1 LLGDQLVK
9 LSILE
14 HLPKGADG
22 KAEHSH
28 GGAQIEGFL
37 ERPSGAHLVVAQP
50 DPEAATLSVTG
61 ATATS
66 GATTALAA
74 AFTWSA
80 LLAGIAVGISHGL
93 GPGVRRKC
101 DASPQTRE
109 FGGELPQLFQP
120 LAQAFAQP
128 WVPRKVICCSA

>member
-1 LLGDQLVK
+1 M
-9 LSILE
+9 
-14 HLPKGADG
+14 
-22 KAEHSH
+22 
-28 GGAQIEGFL
+28 